1 MTTSDQAT
9 FPGFPFPNTT
19 QIPNEVFDTL
29 MSKLSGGELKVLLYI
44 CRRTFGFRKD
54 SDRISLAQIAHG
66 ITTKAGRVLDQGT
79 GLSKRHVITAL
90 KTLEKRKI
98 ITVSRT
104 MDETGVHE
112 VNTYSL
118 NLPDADSRVGT
129 KCPQRVVNSSA
140 PEVVNPTSPRVVN
153 CSAPTKQREQ
163 KKEEQKKDS
172 DVVTVTKALQNF
184 GITQSVATILTQSY
198 PAQYIR
204 EKVVM
209 ARRLVA
215 ARSGLVSQ
223 NPAGWLRRAIEEDYT
238 MPNTAEIYRQRS
250 AKRKQHVK
258 HTQVKNRDQHPPQ
271 EESQSARNAATTP
284 CQWPQH
290 VAMYN
295 RDSEREKTETEET
308 NRENQAIWDKALE
321 HVKRDLAIGETS
333 ARLAGTALLEV
344 TDTTARIGVANP
356 FAIAW
361 LERRMYGQIASAIKQ
376 ILGKDLDLQFISS
389 EAGISSAGS
398 FGV

>member
-104 MDETGVHE
+104 MDETGMHE
-112 VNTYSL
+112 VNTYAL

-129 KCPQRVVNSSA
+129 KCPQGVGNSSS

-153 CSAPTKQREQ
+153 PSAPTKQREQ
-163 KKEEQKKDS
+163 KKAEQKKDS
-172 DVVTVTKALQNF
+172 DDVAVAKALENF
-184 GITQSVATILTQSY
+184 GITQSVATTLTQHY

-204 EKVVM
+204 EKVAL
-209 ARRLVA
+209 ARGLVSA
-215 ARSGLVSQ
+215 GSRLVSQ
-223 NPAGWLRRAIEEDYT
+223 NPAGWLRCAIEQDYC
-238 MPNTAEIYRQRS
+238 PPGNAKRQQQRS
-250 AKRKQHVK
+250 ARRKQDSNRARAERK
-258 HTQVKNRDQHPPQ
+258 KQDTSQDEPKPTQTVATKPGENYTGSIKTGKTDRETQKTWEQTLEKVQ
-271 EESQSARNAATTP
+271 E
-284 CQWPQH
+284 
-290 VAMYN
+290 
-295 RDSEREKTETEET
+295 
-308 NRENQAIWDKALE
+308 ALQP
-321 HVKRDLAIGETS
+321 GETA
-333 ARLAGTALLEV
+333 ARLAGTTLLEV
-344 TDTTARIGVANP
+344 TDTVARIGVASP
-356 FAIAW
+356 YAIAW
-361 LERRMYGQIASAIKQ
+361 LERRLYSQIAKAMK
-376 ILGKDLDLQFISS
+376 GVVGRDLDLQFVPVS
-389 EAGISSAGS
+389 
-398 FGV
+398 